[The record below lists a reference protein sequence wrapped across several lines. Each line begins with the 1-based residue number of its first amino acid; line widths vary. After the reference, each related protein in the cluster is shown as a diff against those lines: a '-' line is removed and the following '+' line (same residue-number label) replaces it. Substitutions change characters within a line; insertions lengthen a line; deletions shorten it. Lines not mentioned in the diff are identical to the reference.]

1 MKVYAAILA
10 SVITI
15 VAILGGVFITKASS
29 LSSPERYFQKGKRYY
44 EMGNY
49 DEAINNLNEYLSI
62 DSKLR
67 PLDNV
72 VQSYFL
78 VADSLKRQKKY
89 HLAKER
95 LTDIIESPE
104 FINYYTNAII
114 TYADIARLENTFDD
128 YIAPKLQDNL
138 KARDKEIAS
147 IMNMEYGYQ
156 LFFQKKYGEALSY
169 FLRANGELAVLG
181 RARVYFSMNDYDRA
195 FEIYEDFLQYYKTS
209 IYYDEVVRTYL
220 IQVPARAHKSF
231 LENNY
236 IKARMY
242 YNKIATLFPRTKYEE
257 DALFRIGQSY
267 YNEKNY
273 DKAIE
278 FYNKVRYNNN
288 IDTLDAEAL
297 LYIGLSYFKVGR
309 YDDSYK
315 TLDSFISQYPNNAN
329 VARAKEYMAALQET
343 ILTLN

>member
-95 LTDIIESPE
+95 LTDIIENPE

-147 IMNMEYGYQ
+147 TMNMEYGYQ

-257 DALFRIGQSY
+257 EALFRIGQSY

>member
-1 MKVYAAILA
+1 MKIYAAVLL

-15 VAILGGVFITKASS
+15 VAILGGIFITKASS
-29 LSSPERYFQKGKRYY
+29 LSSPERYFQKGKRFH

-67 PLDNV
+67 PIDNV
-72 VQSYFL
+72 AQAYFL

-95 LTDIIESPE
+95 LTDIIDSPQ
-104 FINYYTNAII
+104 FAAYSTNAIMV
-114 TYADIARLENTFDD
+114 YADIARLENSADD
-128 YIAPKLQDNL
+128 YIIPKLQNNL
-138 KARDKEIAS
+138 RAQDKEVAS
-147 IMNMEYGYQ
+147 VMNMEYGYQ

-181 RARVYFSMNDYDRA
+181 RARVYFSSNEYDRA
-195 FEIYEDFLQYYKTS
+195 FEIYEEFLQYYKTS
-209 IYYDEVVRTYL
+209 VYYDEVVRTYL

-231 LENNY
+231 LETNY
-236 IKARMY
+236 AKARTY
-242 YNKIATLFPRTKYEE
+242 YNKIASLFPRTKYEE
-257 DALFRIGQSY
+257 EALFRIGQSY

-273 DKAIE
+273 DRAIE

-288 IDTLDAEAL
+288 IADLDAEAL

-309 YDDSYK
+309 YSDSYK
-315 TLDSFISQYPNNAN
+315 TLDSFVAQYPNNAN
-329 VARAKEYMAALQET
+329 VTRAKEYMAALEET
-343 ILTLN
+343 MLTLN

>member
-1 MKVYAAILA
+1 MKIYAAILA
-10 SVITI
+10 SIITI
-15 VAILGGVFITKASS
+15 VVILGGIFITKASS

-62 DSKLR
+62 ETKLR
-67 PLDNV
+67 PLENV
-72 VQSYFL
+72 AQSYFL
-78 VADSLKRQKKY
+78 VADSLKKQKKY

-95 LTDIIESPE
+95 LTDIIDNPE
-104 FINYYTNAII
+104 FISYSTNAIMV
-114 TYADIARLENTFDD
+114 YADIARLENAFDD
-128 YIAPKLQDNL
+128 YITPKLQNNL
-138 KARDKEIAS
+138 RAKDKDIAAT
-147 IMNMEYGYQ
+147 MNMEYGYQ

-209 IYYDEVVRTYL
+209 IYYNEVTRTYL
-220 IQVPARAHKSF
+220 IQVPARAHRFF
-231 LENNY
+231 LDRNY
-236 IKARMY
+236 TKARMY

-273 DKAIE
+273 DRAIE
-278 FYNKVRYNNN
+278 YYNRVRYNNV
-288 IDTLDAEAL
+288 DTLDAEAL

-309 YDDSYK
+309 YNDSYK
-315 TLDSFISQYPNNAN
+315 TLDSFVSQYPNNAN
-329 VARAKEYMAALQET
+329 VPRAKEYMAALQET
-343 ILTLN
+343 LLTLN